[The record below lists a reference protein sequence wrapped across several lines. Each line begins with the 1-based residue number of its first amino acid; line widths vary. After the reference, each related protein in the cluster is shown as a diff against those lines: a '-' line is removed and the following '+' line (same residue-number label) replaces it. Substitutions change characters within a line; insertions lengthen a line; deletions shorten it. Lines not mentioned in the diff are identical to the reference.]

1 MKRVYTQPSLI
12 VEEVMVESGIAAS
25 ATSINIDTWTVDE
38 DEIDF

>member
-25 ATSINIDTWTVDE
+25 PALSTINGAEEVYYDE
-38 DEIDF
+38 F